1 MNDVPCHGYH
11 SICVAFIFFSQAIQT
26 HRAAIAVL
34 RHQAV
39 FVAQLTELGMVD
51 EREQEKLL
59 SPIERRM
66 WWVMKLKK
74 QLWLS

>member
-1 MNDVPCHGYH
+1 VVGHE
-11 SICVAFIFFSQAIQT
+11 T
-26 HRAAIAVL
+26 KAAV
-34 RHQAV
+34 
-39 FVAQLTELGMVD
+39 VAQLTESGMVD

>member
-1 MNDVPCHGYH
+1 M
-11 SICVAFIFFSQAIQT
+11 
-26 HRAAIAVL
+26 L

-51 EREQEKLL
+51 ETEQEKLM

-66 WWVMKLKK
+66 WCVRIRLHATCARARVCV
-74 QLWLS
+74 QFSLGSADRCVLLVGV